1 MSVRESLLALLAA
14 GPKHGYQLKSEFEA
28 RTAGVWALNIGQV
41 YSTLERLE
49 RDGMVIGGS
58 ADAEGRRAFS
68 LTDAGQGA
76 LTEFLLHSSSDDTPS
91 RDGLML
97 KVLMAIDTPGVNAL
111 EVISAERTAR
121 MASLQ
126 AKRRAL
132 RDANVNG
139 DLSKRLAYDALIATT
154 ESELRWLDICEE
166 RLVHR
171 AAPDH
176 LPTSSPDESK
186 DRS

>member
-14 GPKHGYQLKSEFEA
+14 GPRHGYQLKSEFEG
-28 RTAGVWALNIGQV
+28 RTAGVWTLNIGQV

-49 RDGMVIGGS
+49 RDGLVSAGE
-58 ADAEGRRAFS
+58 ADAEGRRAYS
-68 LTDAGQGA
+68 LTDPGREVLDTF
-76 LTEFLLHSSSDDTPS
+76 LTRPSGDETPS

-97 KVLMAIDTPGVNAL
+97 KILIAIDTPGADPLAL
-111 EVISAERTAR
+111 ISAERGAR

-126 AKRRAL
+126 GRRRAL

-139 DLSKRLAYDALIATT
+139 DLAARLAFDALIATT

-166 RLVHR
+166 RLTAR
-171 AAPDH
+171 NTAATGDKEQ
-176 LPTSSPDESK
+176 S
-186 DRS
+186 